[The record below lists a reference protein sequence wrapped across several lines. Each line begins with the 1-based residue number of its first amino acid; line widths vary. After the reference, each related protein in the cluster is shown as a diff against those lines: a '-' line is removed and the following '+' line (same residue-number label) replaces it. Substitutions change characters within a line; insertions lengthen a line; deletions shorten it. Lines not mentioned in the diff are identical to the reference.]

1 MYESCH
7 LIVIHMFIALSKS
20 CVYSVNQSKSLIVWA
35 MYLILRDYRP
45 RQTVGHKS
53 DWGRCLGVAGV

>member
-7 LIVIHMFIALSKS
+7 LIVIDMFIALLIS
-20 CVYSVNQSKSLIVWA
+20 CVHSVNQLEPHIVLA